1 MERSTHAARAH
12 PAVRA
17 IPFALALWTAMMI
30 ALTIPAQA
38 DLRAGL
44 STGTMKLGHTAM
56 FFGWTVL
63 VGLYTM
69 VYRGNWSLRLPR
81 LFLAT
86 VVFGAA
92 IEILQTALPFGRTG
106 SVIDILWNSAGA
118 APACVVLWLIRT
130 HLKKRHDRVR
140 HGPVQTTYHPEP
152 GSASSDIEL

>member
-1 MERSTHAARAH
+1 MNSPKRAASRH

-17 IPFALALWTAMMI
+17 IPFALALWTMAMI
-30 ALTIPAQA
+30 GLTIPAQA

-44 STGTMKLGHTAM
+44 STGTMKLGHSAM

-63 VGLYTM
+63 VGLYAM
-69 VYRGNWSLRLPR
+69 VYREKWSLRLPR

-86 VVFGAA
+86 VAFGAT
-92 IEILQTALPFGRTG
+92 IEILQSALPFGRTG

-118 APACVVLWLIRT
+118 APACVVLWRIRT
-130 HLKKRHDRVR
+130 WSRSRRDVGD
-140 HGPVQTTYHPEP
+140 HGSVQTTYHPEP